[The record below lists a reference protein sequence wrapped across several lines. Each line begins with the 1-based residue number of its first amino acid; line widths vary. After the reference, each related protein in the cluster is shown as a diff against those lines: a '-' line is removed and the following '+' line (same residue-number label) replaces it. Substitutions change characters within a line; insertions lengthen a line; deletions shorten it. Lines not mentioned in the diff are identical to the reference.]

1 MNNNLLSEKLVYNG
15 DEFGATRIRLVS
27 YNSAGIKESVS
38 AAPFVSVS
46 DLASDAVHWMRVNGL
61 QDTEGIFALCAA
73 FGVDFLVVQDI
84 LNIDHPSKV
93 EEYAGFNFVVA
104 KHFADDRIT
113 HVCLIQ
119 GRNFV
124 MSFADCEAAIFDGV
138 MKALTDNVL
147 KIRTR
152 SSDYLLTVLLN
163 TLVSGYA
170 SVASCLDNE
179 LDELELELI
188 SSTDDRGSGARI
200 QNLRRRYMDLKSAV
214 LPLKGQYIR
223 LLRTDS
229 GLVRNAT
236 RPFFN
241 DVNDHLLY
249 VLQSLDGCRETL
261 SSLMDLYISNN
272 NLRMT
277 DIMKRLTVVSTIFIP
292 LTFLVGVWGMNF
304 DFMPELRWRYG
315 YLVAWVIMIVTAT
328 AVVVVF
334 RSKRW
339 R

>member
-1 MNNNLLSEKLVYNG
+1 MSNNLLSEKLVYNG
-15 DEFGATRIRLVS
+15 DETGTTRIRLVS
-27 YNSAGIKESVS
+27 YNAAGVAESVPADLSVPVS
-38 AAPFVSVS
+38 ALPT
-46 DLASDAVHWMRVNGL
+46 DAVHWVRVNGL
-61 QDTEGIFALCAA
+61 QDTERIRILCTA

-84 LNIDHPSKV
+84 LNIEHQSKV
-93 EEYAGFNFVVA
+93 EEYADFDFIIA
-104 KHFADDRIT
+104 KHFADDNIT
-113 HVCLIQ
+113 HVGLIQ

-124 MSFADCEAAIFDGV
+124 MSFADCEEAIFDGV

-152 SSDYLLTVLLN
+152 TSDYLLTVLLN
-163 TLVSGYA
+163 TLVAGYA
-170 SVASCLDNE
+170 SVASSLDSE
-179 LDELELELI
+179 LDELEIELI
-188 SSTDDRGSGARI
+188 SSTDDRDSGARI
-200 QNLRRRYMDLKSAV
+200 QTLRRRYIDLKSAV
-214 LPLKGQYIR
+214 QPLKGQYTR

-277 DIMKRLTVVSTIFIP
+277 DIMKRLTIVSTIFIP

-304 DFMPELRWRYG
+304 EFMPELRWRYG
-315 YLVAWVIMIVTAT
+315 YLVAWIIIIVTAA
-328 AVVVVF
+328 AVVIIF